1 MNQIS
6 VFDSPKPAFTAE
18 EAQHLLKRDYGIDG
32 KLKELVSERD
42 QNFLVGSPA
51 GKFVLKI
58 ANAVEDEG
66 FLALQNAAMKHVA
79 QADPS
84 LGLQRVVATSSGA
97 DITAWEH
104 GGSRHAVRLL
114 TYLPGDLYSAAASSP
129 ALLESLGSFMG
140 RLSHALRGFGHPAAF
155 RREIVRTAVEIAA
168 RRAETGATLL
178 IITHDASL
186 AARCERVL
194 TMADGVI
201 VSDTAN

>member
-84 LGLQRVVATSSGA
+84 LGLQRVRNNIPSNHNPFNHYDRTIISVDTLK
-97 DITAWEH
+97 TN
-104 GGSRHAVRLL
+104 
-114 TYLPGDLYSAAASSP
+114 
-129 ALLESLGSFMG
+129 LEY
-140 RLSHALRGFGHPAAF
+140 RK
-155 RREIVRTAVEIAA
+155 
-168 RRAETGATLL
+168 
-178 IITHDASL
+178 
-186 AARCERVL
+186 
-194 TMADGVI
+194 
-201 VSDTAN
+201 